1 VTESISLLVRR
12 SGLTHEQFVRCRV
25 DVHAAFA
32 TPLARAVYADG
43 ARFIGRIKNVY
54 GRGARRH
61 RGG

>member
-1 VTESISLLVRR
+1 MTESISLLVRR

-43 ARFIGRIKNVY
+43 ARFIGRIKTFTVEEHVVI
-54 GRGARRH
+54 A
-61 RGG
+61 GG